1 MKRIGWIIGALLGVM
16 AIVGIGFY
24 VSGNQTDTVIVPQAI
39 NQASDDQ
46 SQEKADDSSSADD
59 SSVNASD
66 DSSSSRV
73 EDGDDYELYGT
84 LVSLTKEDVTISFNG
99 KESTY
104 RLAQMHEIDDDTP
117 QVGDRVKL
125 ELNRSDEVKEVDRE
139 SGDDDVYIAGTLVK
153 LTNQEV
159 TINIDGT
166 DKTYPLAARAEIDD
180 DTPRV
185 GDRVKLELNRDQAVI
200 EVDNES
206 DDDQYEQ
213 DDSSQ
218 DDSSQDDS
226 YEDEREND

>member
-39 NQASDDQ
+39 NQASDDA
-46 SQEKADDSSSADD
+46 SPSEDSN
-59 SSVNASD
+59 VNASD

-73 EDGDDYELYGT
+73 EDDYELYGT

-104 RLAQMHEIDDDTP
+104 RLAQTHEIDDDTP

-139 SGDDDVYIAGTLVK
+139 SGDDDAYITGTLVK
-153 LTNQEV
+153 LTDQEV

-166 DKTYPLAARAEIDD
+166 DETYPLASRSEIDD

-185 GDRVKLELNRDQAVI
+185 GDRVKLELNRDQEVI

-206 DDDQYEQ
+206 EDGQYEQ

-226 YEDEREND
+226 SEDEREND

>member
-1 MKRIGWIIGALLGVM
+1 MKRIGWIIGALLAVM

-24 VSGNQTDTVIVPQAI
+24 VNGNQTDTVIVPQAI

-46 SQEKADDSSSADD
+46 STDNQDDAATSGDSSS
-59 SSVNASD
+59 ASD
-66 DSSSSRV
+66 DSSAARV
-73 EDGDDYELYGT
+73 EEDDYELYGT
-84 LVSLTKEDVTISFNG
+84 LVKLSKEDVTISFNG

-104 RLAQMHEIDDDTP
+104 PLAATHEIDDDTP

-125 ELNRSDEVKEVDRE
+125 ELNRDDEVKEVDRE
-139 SGDDDVYIAGTLVK
+139 SGDDDAYIYGTLVK

-159 TINIDGT
+159 TIKIDGK
-166 DKTYPLAARAEIDD
+166 DNVYPLAARSEIDD

-185 GDRVKLELNRDQAVI
+185 GDLVKLELNQKGEVV
-200 EVDNES
+200 EVDRES
-206 DDDQYEQ
+206 EDDQNER

-226 YEDEREND
+226 PEDEREND

>member
-39 NQASDDQ
+39 NQASDDSAQEQ
-46 SQEKADDSSSADD
+46 SDDSSSAED

-73 EDGDDYELYGT
+73 EDDYELYGT

-104 RLAQMHEIDDDTP
+104 RLAQTHEIDDDTP

-125 ELNRSDEVKEVDRE
+125 ELNRNDEVKEVDRE
-139 SGDDDVYIAGTLVK
+139 SGDEDAYITGTLVK
-153 LTNQEV
+153 LTDQEV
-159 TINIDGT
+159 TINIDGK
-166 DKTYPLAARAEIDD
+166 DKTYPLAARSEIDE

-185 GDRVKLELNRDQAVI
+185 GDLVKLELNRDQAVI

-213 DDSSQ
+213 EDSSQ

-226 YEDEREND
+226 SEDEREND

>member
-39 NQASDDQ
+39 NQASDDA
-46 SQEKADDSSSADD
+46 SPSEDSN
-59 SSVNASD
+59 VNASD

-73 EDGDDYELYGT
+73 EDDYELYGT

-104 RLAQMHEIDDDTP
+104 RLAQTHEIDDDTP

-139 SGDDDVYIAGTLVK
+139 SGDDDAYITGTLVK
-153 LTNQEV
+153 LTDQEV

-166 DKTYPLAARAEIDD
+166 DETYSLASRSEIDD

-185 GDRVKLELNRDQAVI
+185 GDRVKLELNRDQEVI

-206 DDDQYEQ
+206 EDGQYEQ

-226 YEDEREND
+226 SEDEREND

>member
-39 NQASDDQ
+39 NQASDDP
-46 SQEKADDSSSADD
+46 SQDQADDSSSAED

-73 EDGDDYELYGT
+73 EDDYELYGT

-104 RLAQMHEIDDDTP
+104 RLAQTHEIDDDTP

-125 ELNRSDEVKEVDRE
+125 ELNRNDEVKEVDRE
-139 SGDDDVYIAGTLVK
+139 SGDDDAYISGTLVK
-153 LTNQEV
+153 LTDQEV
-159 TINIDGT
+159 TINIDGK
-166 DKTYPLAARAEIDD
+166 DKTYPLAAQSEIDD

-185 GDRVKLELNRDQAVI
+185 GDLVKLELNRDQAVI

-213 DDSSQ
+213 EDSSQ
-218 DDSSQDDS
+218 DDSSQDDFS
-226 YEDEREND
+226 EDEREND

>member
-39 NQASDDQ
+39 NQASDDSAQEQ
-46 SQEKADDSSSADD
+46 SDDSSSAED

-73 EDGDDYELYGT
+73 EDDYELYGT

-104 RLAQMHEIDDDTP
+104 RLAQTHEIDDETP

-125 ELNRSDEVKEVDRE
+125 ELNRNDEVKEVDRE
-139 SGDDDVYIAGTLVK
+139 SGDDDAYITGTLVK
-153 LTNQEV
+153 LTDQEV
-159 TINIDGT
+159 TINIDGK
-166 DKTYPLAARAEIDD
+166 DKTYSLAARSEIDE

-185 GDRVKLELNRDQAVI
+185 GDLVKLELNRDQAVI

-213 DDSSQ
+213 EDSSQ

-226 YEDEREND
+226 SEDEREND

>member
-39 NQASDDQ
+39 NQASDDA
-46 SQEKADDSSSADD
+46 SPSEDSN
-59 SSVNASD
+59 VNASD

-73 EDGDDYELYGT
+73 EDDYELYGT

-104 RLAQMHEIDDDTP
+104 RLAQTHEIDDDTP

-139 SGDDDVYIAGTLVK
+139 SGDDDAYITGTLVQ
-153 LTNQEV
+153 LTDQEV

-166 DKTYPLAARAEIDD
+166 DETYPLASRSEIDD

-185 GDRVKLELNRDQAVI
+185 GDRVKLELNRDQEVI

-206 DDDQYEQ
+206 EDDQYEQ

-226 YEDEREND
+226 SQDDSSEDEREND

>member
-16 AIVGIGFY
+16 AIVGIGLY

-39 NQASDDQ
+39 NQASDDA
-46 SQEKADDSSSADD
+46 SPSEDSN
-59 SSVNASD
+59 VNASD

-73 EDGDDYELYGT
+73 EDDYELYGT

-104 RLAQMHEIDDDTP
+104 RLAQTHEIDDDTP

-139 SGDDDVYIAGTLVK
+139 SGDDDAYITGTLVK
-153 LTNQEV
+153 LTDQEV

-166 DKTYPLAARAEIDD
+166 DETYRLASRSEIDD

-185 GDRVKLELNRDQAVI
+185 GDRVKLELNRDQEVI

-206 DDDQYEQ
+206 EDGQYEQ

-226 YEDEREND
+226 SEDEREND

>member
-1 MKRIGWIIGALLGVM
+1 
-16 AIVGIGFY
+16 

-39 NQASDDQ
+39 NQASDDSAQEQ
-46 SQEKADDSSSADD
+46 SDDSSSAED

-73 EDGDDYELYGT
+73 EDDYELYGT

-104 RLAQMHEIDDDTP
+104 RLAQTHEIDDDTP

-125 ELNRSDEVKEVDRE
+125 ELNRNDEVKEVDRE
-139 SGDDDVYIAGTLVK
+139 SGDDDAYITGALVK
-153 LTNQEV
+153 LTDQEV
-159 TINIDGT
+159 TINIDGK
-166 DKTYPLAARAEIDD
+166 DKTYPLAAQSEIDE

-185 GDRVKLELNRDQAVI
+185 GDLVKLELNRDQAVI

-213 DDSSQ
+213 GDSSQ

-226 YEDEREND
+226 SEDKREND

>member
-1 MKRIGWIIGALLGVM
+1 MKRIGWIIGALLAVM

-24 VSGNQTDTVIVPQAI
+24 VNGNQTDTVIVPQAI

-46 SQEKADDSSSADD
+46 STDNQDDAATSGDSSS
-59 SSVNASD
+59 ASD
-66 DSSSSRV
+66 DSSAARV
-73 EDGDDYELYGT
+73 EEDDYELYGT
-84 LVSLTKEDVTISFNG
+84 LVKLSKEDVTISFNG

-104 RLAQMHEIDDDTP
+104 PLAATHEIDDDTP

-125 ELNRSDEVKEVDRE
+125 ELNRDDEVKEVDRE
-139 SGDDDVYIAGTLVK
+139 SGDDDAYIYGTLVK

-159 TINIDGT
+159 TIEIDGK
-166 DKTYPLAARAEIDD
+166 DNIYPLAARSEIDD

-185 GDRVKLELNRDQAVI
+185 GDLVKLELNQKGEVV
-200 EVDNES
+200 EVDRES
-206 DDDQYEQ
+206 EDDQNER

-226 YEDEREND
+226 PEDEREND

>member
-39 NQASDDQ
+39 NQASDDSAQEQ
-46 SQEKADDSSSADD
+46 SDDSSSAED

-73 EDGDDYELYGT
+73 EDDYELYGT

-104 RLAQMHEIDDDTP
+104 RLAQTHEIDDDTP

-125 ELNRSDEVKEVDRE
+125 ELNRNDEVKEVDRE
-139 SGDDDVYIAGTLVK
+139 SGDDDAYITGTLVK
-153 LTNQEV
+153 LTDQEV
-159 TINIDGT
+159 TINIDGK
-166 DKTYPLAARAEIDD
+166 DKTYPLAAQSEIDE

-185 GDRVKLELNRDQAVI
+185 GDLVKLELNRDQAVI

-213 DDSSQ
+213 EDSSQ

-226 YEDEREND
+226 SEDEREND

>member
-1 MKRIGWIIGALLGVM
+1 MKRISWIIGALLGVM

-39 NQASDDQ
+39 NQASDDK
-46 SQEKADDSSSADD
+46 SQETADDSSSAED

-66 DSSSSRV
+66 DSSSSSV
-73 EDGDDYELYGT
+73 EDDYELYGT

-104 RLAQMHEIDDDTP
+104 RLAQTHEIDDDTP

-125 ELNRSDEVKEVDRE
+125 ELNRNDEVKEVDRE
-139 SGDDDVYIAGTLVK
+139 SGDDDAYITGTLVQ
-153 LTNQEV
+153 LTDQEV

-166 DKTYPLAARAEIDD
+166 DETYPLASRSEIDD

-185 GDRVKLELNRDQAVI
+185 GDRVKLELNRDQEVI

-213 DDSSQ
+213 EDSSQ

-226 YEDEREND
+226 SEDEREND